1 MHEQSCLAALRIG
14 KSTTKQLA
22 FASSISQRACPC
34 YSIILNT
41 KIIELISIFSQI
53 TSLLYKFG

>member
-22 FASSISQRACPC
+22 FASSISQRACPSVTQRLLNSSV
-34 YSIILNT
+34 YSA
-41 KIIELISIFSQI
+41 K
-53 TSLLYKFG
+53 